1 MLTLTRQIEQLL
13 SRQEAA
19 LRRAFLLAVQD
30 LRNQTQLT
38 QLRNALRA
46 GDIEAAIRALNIE
59 PAAYATFAREIGNT
73 YTQAGATI
81 AAGTVWRLPDR
92 SQAVVRFNVTNPRA
106 ERWLA
111 SVSSDKITRITQDT
125 IAAARV
131 TINAGYVQGMHPNRI
146 ALDLVGRIGANG
158 RRTGGIIGL
167 SEPQARY
174 VADMRSAL
182 SGDGPVGY
190 ARNPDG
196 TLSRKFWIKRDGR
209 LGSVYERRDRRLDG
223 VIRRAIEAGKP
234 VSGADI
240 DRLAGRYKDRLLA
253 LRGET
258 IARTETAMAVEDAR
272 QETWRQYTEQNGIDP
287 QYIIKR
293 WVAAGAAANGN
304 ERPDHQAMNGVG
316 VEGLE
321 TPFIMADG
329 TAMSNPLDPSAPVH
343 HLANCRCTYTVR
355 VNFAKLAR

>member
-1 MLTLTRQIEQLL
+1 MSTLTRQIETLL
-13 SRQEAA
+13 RRQEAA

-81 AAGTVWRLPDR
+81 AAGTVWRLPDS

-131 TINAGYVQGMHPNRI
+131 TINAGYAQGLHPNRI

-158 RRTGGIIGL
+158 RRTGGVIGL
-167 SEPQARY
+167 SEPQATY
-174 VADMRSAL
+174 IANMRARL
-182 SGDGPVGY
+182 ASG
-190 ARNPDG
+190 NP
-196 TLSRKFWIKRDGR
+196 TEMRKV
-209 LGSVYERRDRRLDG
+209 LNMTRRDRRLDG

-234 VSGADI
+234 VTGADI

-272 QETWRQYTEQNGIDP
+272 AETWRQYTEQSGIDP

-304 ERPDHQAMNGVG
+304 ERPDHQAMNGVE

-329 TAMSNPLDPSAPVH
+329 TAMSHPLDPSAPVH

-355 VNFAKLAR
+355 VDFAKLAR

>member
-1 MLTLTRQIEQLL
+1 MSTLTRQIEQLL
-13 SRQEAA
+13 RRQEAA

-81 AAGTVWRLPDR
+81 AAGTVWRLPDQSR
-92 SQAVVRFNVTNPRA
+92 AVVRFNVTNPRA
-106 ERWLA
+106 EQYLRDI
-111 SVSSDKITRITQDT
+111 SSAKITRITQDT
-125 IAAARV
+125 VAAARV
-131 TINAGYVQGMHPNRI
+131 AINTGYAQGLHPNRI

-167 SEPQARY
+167 SEPQARA
-174 VADMRSAL
+174 VANMRARL
-182 SGDGPVGY
+182 ASGDP
-190 ARNPDG
+190 REM
-196 TLSRKFWIKRDGR
+196 RKV
-209 LGSVYERRDRRLDG
+209 LTMTRRDRRLDG

-272 QETWRQYTEQNGIDP
+272 QETWRQYRDQHGIPDNAVV
-287 QYIIKR
+287 KR
-293 WVAAGAAANGN
+293 WIAAGPAAGGN
-304 ERPDHQAMNGVG
+304 ERPDHQALNGTE

-321 TPFIMADG
+321 TPFVMGDG
-329 TAMSNPLDPSAPVH
+329 ALLLHPLDPSAPVQ
-343 HLANCRCTYTVR
+343 HLVNCRCSYTVR
-355 VNFAKLAR
+355 IDWAKLAR

>member
-1 MLTLTRQIEQLL
+1 MPALTRQIETLL
-13 SRQEAA
+13 RRQEAA

-30 LRNQTQLT
+30 LRNQTQLAH
-38 QLRNALRA
+38 LRNALRA

-73 YTQAGATI
+73 YTQAGAVV
-81 AAGTVWRLPDR
+81 AAGTVWRLPDS

-131 TINAGYVQGMHPNRI
+131 TINAGYAQGMHPNRI

-174 VADMRSAL
+174 VANMRARL
-182 SGDGPVGY
+182 ASGDPREMAKVL
-190 ARNPDG
+190 NM
-196 TLSRKFWIKRDGR
+196 T
-209 LGSVYERRDRRLDG
+209 RRDRRLDG

-258 IARTETAMAVEDAR
+258 VARTETAMAVEDAR

-287 QYIIKR
+287 QYVVKR
-293 WVAAGAAANGN
+293 WVVAGAAVGGN
-304 ERPDHQAMNGVG
+304 ERQDHQDMNGEEVVG
-316 VEGLE
+316 LN
-321 TPFIMADG
+321 TPFVLPDG
-329 TAMSNPLDPSAPVH
+329 TRMQHPLDPSAPVE

-355 VNFAKLAR
+355 VAFERLAR

>member
-1 MLTLTRQIEQLL
+1 MPTLTRQIETLL
-13 SRQEAA
+13 RRQEAA

-38 QLRNALRA
+38 HLRNALRA
-46 GDIEAAIRALNIE
+46 GDVDAAIRTLNIE

-81 AAGTVWRLPDR
+81 AAGTVWRLPDS

-131 TINAGYVQGMHPNRI
+131 TINAGYAQGLHPNRI

-167 SEPQARY
+167 SEPQATY
-174 VADMRSAL
+174 IANMRARL
-182 SGDGPVGY
+182 ASGDP
-190 ARNPDG
+190 
-196 TLSRKFWIKRDGR
+196 TEMRKV
-209 LGSVYERRDRRLDG
+209 LTMTRRDRRLDG

-234 VSGADI
+234 VTGADI

-272 QETWRQYTEQNGIDP
+272 AETWRQYTEQNGIPDEAV
-287 QYIIKR
+287 IKR
-293 WVAAGAAANGN
+293 WIHAGAAANEG
-304 ERPDHQAMNGVG
+304 ERPEHEAMHREEVR
-316 VEGLE
+316 GLN
-321 TPFIMADG
+321 TPFVLPDG
-329 TAMSNPLDPSAPVH
+329 SVMQYPLDPAGGAQNVI
-343 HLANCRCTYTVR
+343 NCRCTV
-355 VNFAKLAR
+355 VNRIDFSMLAR

>member
-1 MLTLTRQIEQLL
+1 MSTLTRQIEQLL
-13 SRQEAA
+13 RRQEAA
-19 LRRAFLLAVQD
+19 LRRAFSMAVQD
-30 LRNQTQLT
+30 LRDQTQLT

-46 GDIEAAIRALNIE
+46 GDIDAAIRALNIE

-81 AAGTVWRLPDR
+81 AAGTVWRLPDN

-111 SVSSDKITRITQDT
+111 QVSSDKITRITQDT

-131 TINAGYVQGMHPNRI
+131 TINAGYAQGIHPNRI

-174 VADMRSAL
+174 VADMRLAL
-182 SGDGPVGY
+182 SGDGPIGY
-190 ARNPDG
+190 ARRPDG
-196 TLSRKFWIKRDGR
+196 TLARKFWIKRDGR

-234 VSGADI
+234 VTGADI

-272 QETWRQYTEQNGIDP
+272 QEAWRQYQDETGVPLDA
-287 QYIIKR
+287 IIKR
-293 WVAAGAAANGN
+293 WVAAGGAAGGN
-304 ERPDHQAMNGVG
+304 ERPEHQAMNGEEVI
-316 VEGLE
+316 GLD
-321 TPFIMADG
+321 TPFVLPDG
-329 TAMSNPLDPSAPVH
+329 TRMQHPLDPSAPVE
-343 HLANCRCTYTVR
+343 HLANCRCTYTVS
-355 VNFAKLAR
+355 VDWAKLAR